1 MSVFGVLKSDDKVFT
16 GDKIRFDA
24 SQSYVT
30 SNDAFHATV
39 SHEISF
45 DLGVTW
51 INISTA
57 KKIDFG
63 WTTSGAKEVRL
74 RVTSTAETQTVTK
87 TITVLNLT
95 TQALFS
101 NDSDLYRFEPE
112 IDQYLPKK
120 WSSWNLIHLQTQEW
134 IIDWLDESRIYKAD
148 GSKFAVADFGDS
160 QQVKQL
166 SIYKTLELIF
176 EGNSN
181 IAGDLFSLK
190 RDKYKAMAFEKL
202 NRSSLRLDYNDD
214 GVIGVNEKI
223 DLFSGE
229 LTRG

>member
-1 MSVFGVLKSDDKVFT
+1 MSVFGVLKSDEKVFT

-24 SQSYVT
+24 NQSYVT
-30 SNDAFHATV
+30 SNDAFATV

-45 DLGVTW
+45 DAGVTW
-51 INISTA
+51 INISAA

-63 WTTSGAKEVRL
+63 WSTAGAKEVRL

-101 NDSDLYRFEPE
+101 NDSDLYRYEPE
-112 IDQYLPKK
+112 VDQYLPKK
-120 WSSWNLIHLQTQEW
+120 WSSWNLIHLQAQQW
-134 IIDWLDESRIYKAD
+134 ILDWLDESRIYKYD
-148 GSKFAVADFGDS
+148 GSKYGVADFGDS

-166 SIYKTLELIF
+166 STYKVLEMIF

-181 IAGDLFSLK
+181 VVGDLFSIK
-190 RDKYKAMAFEKL
+190 RDKYKALAQEKCS
-202 NRSSLRLDYNDD
+202 RSNLRLDYDNNGTIDT
-214 GVIGVNEKI
+214 NEKI